1 MRSILQFNN
10 KRALSNVI
18 AYVLLISITLSLSVL
33 VFGWLR
39 FYVSESSV
47 EECSDNVNIIIES
60 YTCISGSTGSL
71 TVTLK
76 NKGLFTVD
84 GYILR
89 VHDRDDAEFGFYTFD
104 ETGKG
109 VSEEGI
115 KPGEEHSATYPFS
128 EHLVKDGEALTTIT
142 LVEVQPFMEE
152 NGKVSCKSYAS
163 QRVVCTA
170 S

>member
-1 MRSILQFNN
+1 MRFTLQFNN

-39 FYVSESSV
+39 FYVGESSV
-47 EECSDNVNIIIES
+47 KECSDNVNIIIES
-60 YTCISGSTGSL
+60 YECNSNSL

-89 VHDRDDAEFGFYTFD
+89 VHDRDDADFGFYTIEED
-104 ETGKG
+104 GTPIAPG
-109 VSEEGI
+109 VSDTQDYYF
-115 KPGEEHSATYPFS
+115 PLDDVSNSVTLDS
-128 EHLVKDGEALTTIT
+128 VT

-170 S
+170 P